1 MQVILLLESEIQS
14 FVMLKIV
21 PSFVS
26 GTSVNL
32 FVDPGGGGRL
42 PADQLLGLE
51 PEGDLGVG
59 ALDGIGTVADVAADF
74 D

>member
-1 MQVILLLESEIQS
+1 MLKSEIQS

-26 GTSVNL
+26 GYAVNL